1 MENNIFLPKT
11 IRVGCQK
18 RNGTYTGK
26 LAYIIYIDQK
36 GKVRKE
42 TSWNSWR
49 DQKIKPEDFDNV
61 PTEGFVLNK
70 KVGGDSWSGWNHRQ
84 TYCRVYDPRGFEF
97 EINVENLLYVLEH
110 TSSIKGK
117 GLEGEFVYGWS
128 GTELILIPTS
138 SPDYVELA
146 EYNKTLHSA
155 KKFKL
160 ADMIEGATYLTKD
173 NRELVYMGRYERYD
187 YEWRDDDNPI
197 KKGKS
202 YFFFDPKGES
212 LELVKTLSQKLISCV
227 SEDCVSNYTDL
238 FDALEKKREYC
249 PVDKTKDK
257 KVFYKQKNLKAM
269 FHYQWRKDYSN
280 RPRLMIGD
288 RDAVIDVN
296 SSFDFD
302 VETGKIS
309 QSGYRAVPRNPDSTM
324 SRYHWNNTRSERY
337 TNDLGT
343 LKEFIAKYKPYYINR
358 YLENG
363 KVYTKVTS

>member
-1 MENNIFLPKT
+1 MDTSIFLPKT

-61 PTEGFVLNK
+61 PTSGFVLNK

-138 SPDYVELA
+138 SPDYVELSK
-146 EYNKTLHSA
+146 YNETLHTA

-160 ADMIEGATYLTKD
+160 ADMITGATYLTKK
-173 NRELVYMGRYERYD
+173 NEELVYMGRFPAFDHDYYD
-187 YEWRDDDNPI
+187 ETLKDRGNM
-197 KKGKS
+197 
-202 YFFFDPKGES
+202 YFFAEPNGNGFR
-212 LELVKTLSQKLISCV
+212 LVKTLSQAIISCV
-227 SEDCVSNYTDL
+227 SEECVGNYADL
-238 FDALEKKREYC
+238 FDELEKSPSYSQID
-249 PVDKTKDK
+249 PSKDK
-257 KVFYKQKNLKAM
+257 KKFYTAKQFKELFYYKYTDNYSGRTHIFSDHADDYFILKYELT
-269 FHYQWRKDYSN
+269 FNES
-280 RPRLMIGD
+280 
-288 RDAVIDVN
+288 
-296 SSFDFD
+296 
-302 VETGKIS
+302 TG
-309 QSGYRAVPRNPDSTM
+309 QVMQCGYHVGSGYWN
-324 SRYHWNNTRSERY
+324 SRTRYE
-337 TNDLGT
+337 NGLGT
-343 LKEFIAKYKPYYINR
+343 IEEFIAKYKPYYINR
-358 YLENG
+358 YLTNG
-363 KVYTKVTS
+363 KFYRKVEY

>member
-1 MENNIFLPKT
+1 MQNNIFLPKT

-49 DQKIKPEDFDNV
+49 DKKIPSEDFDNV

-138 SPDYVELA
+138 SPDYVELSK
-146 EYNKTLHSA
+146 YNETLHSA

-160 ADMIEGATYLTKD
+160 ADMITGATYLTKK
-173 NRELVYMGRYERYD
+173 NEELIYMGRYEGFAHESWYSD
-187 YEWRDDDNPI
+187 GEDS
-197 KKGKS
+197 KS
-202 YFFFDPKGES
+202 RGNMYFFMKSDGKT
-212 LELVKTLSQKLISCV
+212 LRLVKTLSQVIISCI
-227 SEDCVSNYTDL
+227 SEDCVDNYAEL
-238 FDALEKKREYC
+238 FDVMEKSPNYSK
-249 PVDKTKDK
+249 VDLTKDK
-257 KVFYKQKNLKAM
+257 KKFYTVKQFKEEFKSRWGEKRYTDSTRCFSDHHDAM
-269 FHYQWRKDYSN
+269 FDNK
-280 RPRLMIGD
+280 
-288 RDAVIDVN
+288 N
-296 SSFDFD
+296 SLEYKEDD
-302 VETGKIS
+302 DKVVQT
-309 QSGYRAVPRNPDSTM
+309 GYRSNLSGGYW
-324 SRYHWNNTRSERY
+324 SRGAYF
-337 TNDLGT
+337 TNELGT
-343 LKEFIAKYKPYYINR
+343 LAEFVAKYKPYYINR
-358 YLENG
+358 FLTNG
-363 KVYTKVTS
+363 KPFKKVTK